1 MIDALLAEGYT
12 GVVYVEHEDV
22 LVPRDQGI
30 AAAARR
36 LVELLP
42 VTPAEGRTW

>member
-12 GVVYVEHEDV
+12 GVVDIEHEDV
-22 LVPRDQGI
+22 LLPRDQSI
-30 AAAARR
+30 AVAARR
-36 LVELLP
+36 LAELLP